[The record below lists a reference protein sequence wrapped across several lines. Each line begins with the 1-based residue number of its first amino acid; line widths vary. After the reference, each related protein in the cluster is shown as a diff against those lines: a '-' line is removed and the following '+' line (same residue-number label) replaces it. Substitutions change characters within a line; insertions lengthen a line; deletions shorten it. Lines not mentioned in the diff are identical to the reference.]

1 MHGLYCYRP
10 LNNFPFTS
18 VHISRLFLLPPQ
30 GGHAFQAR
38 FSQVFLRPDSYHVL
52 HELNRNVLLMRS
64 LISLYY
70 LSFFSPRFLIN
81 LIVFRLELPF
91 FIPSI
96 LSTSR
101 DIAKLRRE
109 CRCFRKREKKG
120 EENREEEKRAAI
132 KQIRL
137 WHVPFVSIGNS
148 SPHNT
153 SFLLTI
159 RNRSNPI
166 PRSYPR
172 APTIGPI
179 YTKQMGVNRKWP
191 TFFERWFDHD
201 RAKGKRK
208 EGKGEKEDFVPWDDR
223 IGVKMNGLAREEEDI

>member
-1 MHGLYCYRP
+1 MLP
-10 LNNFPFTS
+10 SIKQFPFHLRTYITPVLAPS
-18 VHISRLFLLPPQ
+18 TGRTRIPSAFLASLPST
-30 GGHAFQAR
+30 R
-38 FSQVFLRPDSYHVL
+38 FLSCPLRTY
-52 HELNRNVLLMRS
+52 RNVPLMRS

-179 YTKQMGVNRKWP
+179 CTKQMGVNRKWP

-208 EGKGEKEDFVPWDDR
+208 EGKGEKEDFVP
-223 IGVKMNGLAREEEDI
+223 